1 MCVNIGLV
9 KMDVE
14 ANDVLFAETMG
25 NKGIHI
31 FCPFL
36 DVIVPCQVGV
46 VGPLIKVQCLVAEG
60 EFVHTFSA
68 PAKDKLGQRVL
79 PTADIL
85 SGIRVFYSTRCKI
98 VSHHLHDG
106 LRLVDWLD
114 DATTNHLKIQ
124 VCSCRVIVR
133 HRVI

>member
-14 ANDVLFAETMG
+14 ADDVLLAETMG
-25 NKGIHI
+25 DKSIYI
-31 FCPFL
+31 FSPFL

-46 VGPLIKVQCLVAEG
+46 VSPFVKVQCLVAKG

-68 PAKDKLGQRVL
+68 SAKDKLGQRVL

-85 SGIRVFYSTRCKI
+85 SGIRVFDSTTCKI
-98 VSHHLHDG
+98 VCHLLHDG

-114 DATTNHLKIQ
+114 DATTSHLKIQ
-124 VCSCRVIVR
+124 VSSCRVIVR
-133 HRVI
+133 HRVV

>member
-14 ANDVLFAETMG
+14 ADDVLFAETMG

-36 DVIVPCQVGV
+36 DVIVPCQVEV
-46 VGPLIKVQCLVAEG
+46 VCPFVKVQYLVAKG

-68 PAKDKLGQRVL
+68 PTKDKLGQRVL

-85 SGIRVFYSTRCKI
+85 SGIRVFYSTCCKI
-98 VSHHLHDG
+98 VCHLLHDG

-114 DATTNHLKIQ
+114 DATTSHLKIQ
-124 VCSCRVIVR
+124 VSSCRVIVR

>member
-14 ANDVLFAETMG
+14 ANDVLFAEAVG

-46 VGPLIKVQCLVAEG
+46 ISTLVNAQCLVSES

-68 PAKDKLGQRVL
+68 PTKDKLGQRVL

-85 SGIRVFYSTRCKI
+85 FSRALGSFIPRAA
-98 VSHHLHDG
+98 
-106 LRLVDWLD
+106 RLSAIFCMMDFDLSIGWTMPPR
-114 DATTNHLKIQ
+114 ATSKFK
-124 VCSCRVIVR
+124 
-133 HRVI
+133 

>member
-14 ANDVLFAETMG
+14 TEDVLLAETMG
-25 NKGIHI
+25 NKSIYI

-36 DVIVPCQVGV
+36 DVIVPCLVGV
-46 VGPLIKVQCLVAEG
+46 VGPFAKVQCLVAEG
-60 EFVHTFSA
+60 KFVHAFSA
-68 PAKDKLGQRVL
+68 SAKDKLGQRVL
-79 PTADIL
+79 PTTDIL
-85 SGIRVFYSTRCKI
+85 SGIRVFDSTCCKI

-124 VCSCRVIVR
+124 VCSCWVIIC

>member
-14 ANDVLFAETMG
+14 ADDVLFAETMG

-46 VGPLIKVQCLVAEG
+46 VCPFVKVQYLVAKG

-68 PAKDKLGQRVL
+68 PTKDKLGQRVL

-85 SGIRVFYSTRCKI
+85 SGIRVFYSTC
-98 VSHHLHDG
+98 
-106 LRLVDWLD
+106 
-114 DATTNHLKIQ
+114 
-124 VCSCRVIVR
+124 
-133 HRVI
+133 

>member
-14 ANDVLFAETMG
+14 ANDVLFAEAMS
-25 NKGIHI
+25 NKSIYI
-31 FCPFL
+31 FSPFL

-46 VGPLIKVQCLVAEG
+46 VCPFVKVQYLVAKG
-60 EFVHTFSA
+60 EFVHTVSA
-68 PAKDKLGQRVL
+68 STKDKLGQRVL

-85 SGIRVFYSTRCKI
+85 SGIWVFDSTCCKI
-98 VSHHLHDG
+98 VCHLLHDG

-114 DATTNHLKIQ
+114 DATTSHLKIQ
-124 VCSCRVIVR
+124 VCSCRVIIC